1 MRRILTLTVVAALLT
16 LVLSSCGGDDD
27 VPAVSNQS
35 PFVGEKFTLS
45 GQVDADGARAVSLES
60 YDEGWNEVDKA
71 KSTADGAYEFTT
83 SSTEPSMRYRVVA
96 AATQEHEKHITAPV
110 TVATVDDAVS
120 LSVIRT
126 GGRKGVAIGEGKVLQ
141 AGRNFELQW
150 LDGRKWKKLGSAEA
164 DKSGRTKIPFDVT
177 GDRFYRLV
185 GEVIK
190 GTEGATS
197 PAMPFTRGPAKLGKN
212 VVYVNVDENKAPVIK
227 GTNYEANAVLVS
239 DGVPSKPLRLDEFA
253 VRGNSTADKIK
264 KPYKVKFKKNRRP
277 FNLPEDKTWVLLA
290 NFNDHSLIRTQL
302 GYTIGAG
309 LDALRW
315 TPRSAFTELF
325 VNGEYKGSY
334 QLSESIKI
342 DKNRIDISQKKGVV
356 IEVDKHYNDPPRV
369 PGFFG
374 DHQIPYAFK
383 DPDERKKG
391 KEEPEGITNDK
402 VASMKSRILDFEK
415 VLYGTDFKDP
425 ENGWQKYLDLDAAV
439 DYYLVKEYTKE
450 NDGDFYRSTFFH
462 TADYTDTSSKF
473 FMGPVWDFDRSAG
486 AKPEIAE
493 GATTTVARPTGWW
506 LRGNSSPNH
515 STSKTHWYVQLSK
528 DPVFIEAVKK
538 RWAEKRGFFKDI
550 ADNGVDR
557 MAKGVRTAAD
567 NDRRLLGNIDTSY
580 LDAKRLKARSTTFAG
595 EIAFLKDWY
604 QKRFAWM
611 DSKLS

>member
-1 MRRILTLTVVAALLT
+1 M
-16 LVLSSCGGDDD
+16 
-27 VPAVSNQS
+27 
-35 PFVGEKFTLS
+35 
-45 GQVDADGARAVSLES
+45 
-60 YDEGWNEVDKA
+60 
-71 KSTADGAYEFTT
+71 
-83 SSTEPSMRYRVVA
+83 
-96 AATQEHEKHITAPV
+96 
-110 TVATVDDAVS
+110 
-120 LSVIRT
+120 
-126 GGRKGVAIGEGKVLQ
+126 
-141 AGRNFELQW
+141 
-150 LDGRKWKKLGSAEA
+150 
-164 DKSGRTKIPFDVT
+164 
-177 GDRFYRLV
+177 
-185 GEVIK
+185 
-190 GTEGATS
+190 
-197 PAMPFTRGPAKLGKN
+197 
-212 VVYVNVDENKAPVIK
+212 
-227 GTNYEANAVLVS
+227 
-239 DGVPSKPLRLDEFA
+239 
-253 VRGNSTADKIK
+253 
-264 KPYKVKFKKNRRP
+264 
-277 FNLPEDKTWVLLA
+277 
-290 NFNDHSLIRTQL
+290 
-302 GYTIGAG
+302 
-309 LDALRW
+309 
-315 TPRSAFTELF
+315 
-325 VNGEYKGSY
+325 
-334 QLSESIKI
+334 
-342 DKNRIDISQKKGVV
+342 
-356 IEVDKHYNDPPRV
+356 IEVDKHYDDPPGV

-425 ENGWQKYLDLDAAV
+425 ENGWQKYLDLDSAV
-439 DYYLVKEYTKE
+439 GYYLVKEYTKE

-567 NDRRLLGNIDTSY
+567 NDRRLLGDIDTSY